1 MEGVHMKKSLL
12 FFLAV
17 LFAAVVLF
25 ACSDKKEAKS
35 ERGAIEKM
43 TDQAAEE
50 MGNRIRT
57 PLEQARSVKDQEEDR
72 LRDMESAVKE
82 D

>member
-1 MEGVHMKKSLL
+1 MEGVHMKKLLL

-17 LFAAVVLF
+17 LFPAAALY
-25 ACSDKKEAKS
+25 ACSEKKEPKS

-43 TDQAAEE
+43 TDQASEDI
-50 MGNRIRT
+50 GNRIRT

-72 LRDMESAVKE
+72 LREMESAVKE

>member
-1 MEGVHMKKSLL
+1 MKKSLL
-12 FFLAV
+12 FFLVV
-17 LFAAVVLF
+17 LFASVVLF

-43 TDQAAEE
+43 TDQEAEE

-72 LRDMESAVKE
+72 LRDMESAVK
-82 D
+82 DD

>member
-1 MEGVHMKKSLL
+1 MEGAYMKKLPL
-12 FFLAV
+12 TFLAV
-17 LFAAVVLF
+17 LFAAAVLF
-25 ACSDKKEAKS
+25 ACSEKKEAKS
-35 ERGAIEKM
+35 ERGAIENM

-82 D
+82 